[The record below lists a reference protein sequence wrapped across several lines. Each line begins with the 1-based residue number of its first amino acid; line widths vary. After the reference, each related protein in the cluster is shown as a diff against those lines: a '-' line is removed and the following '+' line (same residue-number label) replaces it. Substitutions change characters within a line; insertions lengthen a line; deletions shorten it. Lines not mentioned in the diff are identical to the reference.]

1 MGLAL
6 LTFSDLFADLWTPL
20 QSLAGRWLPNRG
32 LAASP
37 RRNSSGLR
45 YVAVRPSCGPRAAAP
60 GFASAASPSRPLR
73 VVRVVDPL
81 EPGRRTGRVIISGRI
96 ADVCAE
102 LDRLAALEA
111 AESMNRRRV
120 LH

>member
-1 MGLAL
+1 MGLAS
-6 LTFSDLFADLWTPL
+6 LTFSDLFADLWMPMQL
-20 QSLAGRWLPNRG
+20 LADRWLPNRG

-37 RRNSSGLR
+37 RRNATGLR
-45 YVAVRPSCGPRAAAP
+45 YVAVRPSCGLRVAEP
-60 GFASAASPSRPLR
+60 GCASAVSPSRPLR
-73 VVRVVDPL
+73 VVRVVDPQ
-81 EPGRRTGRVIISGRI
+81 EPGRRTGRVVISGRI

-111 AESMNRRRV
+111 AETLDGRHR